1 MNHRPHDPE
10 QELLHHY
17 REHATG
23 EPSAA
28 LDARILAAASA
39 AVAQAPVATPRWH
52 ERLHGWIFGSGARL
66 RWSVA
71 FASLA
76 TIGLGLSLT
85 WRTLDEAPNAYDQA
99 VPMAASPRMQ
109 APTPQAEMSQAYAPP
124 VAPVMPAP
132 VPAPVEMQRKQAP
145 VSARSAA
152 ASAPMAKQQ
161 VQAAEV
167 LADAVAGDA
176 LAEQAVSASAQ
187 APRKPL
193 EPTVQQALEDI
204 LKLREAGEQ
213 RAADET
219 LQQLQKA
226 YPQHDLP
233 AELLRLQRLRQE
245 KPSSSQ

>member
-10 QELLHHY
+10 QALLQHY

-39 AVAQAPVATPRWH
+39 AVAQAPVATPNWH

-76 TIGLGLSLT
+76 TVGLGLSLT

-99 VPMAASPRMQ
+99 VPMVVSPRMQ
-109 APTPQAEMSQAYAPP
+109 APKPEAPQAEMSQAYAPP
-124 VAPVMPAP
+124 VAPAMPAP
-132 VPAPVEMQRKQAP
+132 AEMQRKQAP

-152 ASAPMAKQQ
+152 APAPLAKQQ
-161 VQAAEV
+161 AQAAEV
-167 LADAVAGDA
+167 LADAVAGDE
-176 LAEQAVSASAQ
+176 LAEQAVTAFAK
-187 APRKPL
+187 APKKPL
-193 EPTVQQALEDI
+193 EPTVQQALEGI

-213 RAADET
+213 KAADEA

-245 KPSSSQ
+245 KPISSQ